1 MEMNLKMNILE
12 MATHYTEVLVQKL
25 SERYG
30 FDGAD
35 ALAYIR
41 SDAALEPLEPE
52 AAAETTGRGRPEK
65 KVKKVVNKSEMVEET
80 ITAVLAEPAVIAEV
94 IAEKPKKKVT
104 PKKKADAPVITE
116 EKKEEVVV
124 VAEVVVEEKP
134 KKKVAPKKKA
144 DAPVIEEKKEE
155 VVVPEVVEEKPKK
168 KVAPKKKA
176 DAPVME
182 EKKEEEKPK
191 KKVTPKKSGV
201 VGAEPLVERL
211 VAEAVVAA
219 PPKAVVV
226 AVEELTEEAMEDD
239 EDDAH
244 ETVTYDGKEYYLKL
258 DDQTIYD
265 KATQE
270 YVGTWNAA
278 TKSVE
283 FDTEEDEE

>member
-12 MATHYTEVLVQKL
+12 MATHYTEVLVEKL

-30 FDGAD
+30 FDKAD

-41 SDAALEPLEPE
+41 SDAALEPLEAE
-52 AAAETTGRGRPEK
+52 AAVEATTGRGRPEK

-80 ITAVLAEPAVIAEV
+80 IAAVLAEPAVSAEV

-104 PKKKADAPVITE
+104 PKKKAEAPVITE

-124 VAEVVVEEKP
+124 A
-134 KKKVAPKKKA
+134 
-144 DAPVIEEKKEE
+144 
-155 VVVPEVVEEKPKK
+155 EVVEEKPKK
-168 KVAPKKKA
+168 KVTPKKKA
-176 DAPVME
+176 DAPVVVE

-191 KKVTPKKSGV
+191 KKVAEKKKAV
-201 VGAEPLVERL
+201 VESL

-226 AVEELTEEAMEDD
+226 APPKAVVVADLELTEEELEED

-258 DDQTIYD
+258 DDETIYD
-265 KATQE
+265 KTTQE